1 MSKIKLTFFVL
12 LIFPLQVSLA
22 KTQLKFSAIEGSLN
36 SKICKLVLEE
46 AYAQLDIK
54 VEIIPLPGERA
65 LRTSNAGK
73 VDGELFRIANIQKRY
88 QNLVVVPTPI
98 NVLQGIAFSKKFHPP
113 IQGWESL
120 KPYNLAIQVGIK
132 FAERGTQGMN
142 PILVDSN
149 EQLFKMLDSERIEII
164 VAAYA
169 NGLKTL
175 KKLKLDSIQALQPP
189 IQEFPLYHYLHKKH
203 AAFVPQIDDVLKGMQ
218 QSGRIH
224 EIRKKVL
231 ESGIY

>member
-22 KTQLKFSAIEGSLN
+22 ETQLKFSAIEGSLN

-120 KPYNLAIQVGIK
+120 KPELS
-132 FAERGTQGMN
+132 
-142 PILVDSN
+142 P
-149 EQLFKMLDSERIEII
+149 RI
-164 VAAYA
+164 
-169 NGLKTL
+169 
-175 KKLKLDSIQALQPP
+175 
-189 IQEFPLYHYLHKKH
+189 F
-203 AAFVPQIDDVLKGMQ
+203 
-218 QSGRIH
+218 
-224 EIRKKVL
+224 
-231 ESGIY
+231 